1 MQHIMPNN
9 SSFLAKTFQD
19 WIHLMT
25 NEAMEFVD
33 ITDQVASIIGQSGIR
48 NGIVNV
54 QTLHT
59 TTAILINEHEPQLL
73 QDMKE
78 LLDRLAPKQAS
89 YRHDDFT
96 VRTVNLVPEEVPNGH
111 AHCRA
116 LFLRTSETINVA
128 GGQMDLGRWQ
138 RIFFMELDRPKQRT
152 VSVLIL
158 GL

>member
-59 TTAILINEHEPQLL
+59 TTAIPINEHEPQLL

-96 VRTVNLVPEEVPNGH
+96 VRTVNLVPKKFPTGMRTAEHFFSGLRKPSTSPVDKWISGAGNVFSLWNWIAPNN
-111 AHCRA
+111 AR
-116 LFLRTSETINVA
+116 
-128 GGQMDLGRWQ
+128 
-138 RIFFMELDRPKQRT
+138 
-152 VSVLIL
+152 
-158 GL
+158 